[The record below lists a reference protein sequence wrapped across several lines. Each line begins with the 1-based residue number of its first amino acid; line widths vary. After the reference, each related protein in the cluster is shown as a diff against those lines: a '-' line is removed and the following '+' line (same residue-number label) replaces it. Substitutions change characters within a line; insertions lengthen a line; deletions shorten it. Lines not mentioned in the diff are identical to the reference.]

1 MKWFKESIDNLN
13 DLRACYKKLIIK
25 YHPDNN
31 STEDTTSIMQ
41 EINAEY
47 DALFKK
53 LKSVFE
59 KSSTYEQQTD
69 RQKQSYDWQKDQQIR
84 DIILALCRFAN
95 YGVQIEIIGT
105 WVWVTGNTKQYK
117 EELKKLNLKYA
128 KNKQAWYIHF
138 DDFYKGSRSN
148 VSMSFIRQKYGS
160 VIVNNAE
167 QDEKDRRLQQC

>member
-1 MKWFKESIDNLN
+1 MKWFRESIDNLN

-31 STEDTTSIMQ
+31 VEDTTSIMQ
-41 EINAEY
+41 EINVEY
-47 DALFKK
+47 DSLFKK
-53 LKSVFE
+53 LKSCFE
-59 KSSTYEQQTD
+59 QSSTYNETSE
-69 RQKQSYDWQKDQQIR
+69 RSKQSYNWQKDQQIR

-95 YGVQIEIIGT
+95 YGVQIEVIGT
-105 WVWVTGNTKQYK
+105 WVWVTGNTKQCK

-148 VSMSFIRQKYGS
+148 VSMSFIRAKYGS

-167 QDEKDRRLQQC
+167 QEEKDRRLQQC